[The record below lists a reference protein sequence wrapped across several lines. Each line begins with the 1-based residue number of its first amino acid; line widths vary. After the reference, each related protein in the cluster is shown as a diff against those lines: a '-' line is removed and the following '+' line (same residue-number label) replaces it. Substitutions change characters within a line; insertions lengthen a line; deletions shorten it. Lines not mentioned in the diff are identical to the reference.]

1 VELVRWGIVGCG
13 DVTEV
18 KSGPG
23 FQQAAGSALVAVM
36 RRDAAKAEDYARR
49 HGVPRVHRQAVDL
62 IDDPNVDA
70 VYIAT
75 PPSTHCDLALR
86 AASAGKPC
94 LVEKPMALN
103 HAECQ
108 QMVAAFRERGVPLWV
123 AYYRRALPRFLLVRD
138 LLQQGAIGA
147 LTSVHVEVLDRLAS
161 GERAAA
167 WRFDPAISGAGLFFD
182 VGSHSLDL
190 VDFLAAPITQVS
202 GFAVNTGGT
211 YRAEDVTA
219 ASFVVES
226 GQPGTGVWN
235 FNADA
240 NHDVLRFVGSAG
252 QLRTPIFADGD
263 VVVSRG
269 GRDEV
274 HAVRNPPHVHQP
286 LIQTIVD
293 ELRGTGRCES
303 TGDSGARTSW
313 VMDRCV
319 GAYYGRALSVE
330 RC

>member
-1 VELVRWGIVGCG
+1 MDCVRWGIVGCG

-23 FQQAAGSALVAVM
+23 FQKATGSALRAVM
-36 RRDAAKAEDYARR
+36 RRDVSKAEDYARR
-49 HGVPRVHRQAVDL
+49 HGVPRVHRSADDL
-62 IDDPNVDA
+62 IADPEIDA

-86 AASAGKPC
+86 VASAGKPC
-94 LVEKPMALN
+94 LVEKPMAVD
-103 HAECQ
+103 HAECE
-108 QMVAAFRERGVPLWV
+108 QMVSAFRDRRLPLWV

-138 LLQQGAIGA
+138 LLQQGAIGS
-147 LTSVHVEVLDRLAS
+147 LTSIHVEVLDRLAA
-161 GERAAA
+161 GERAAG
-167 WRFDPAISGAGLFFD
+167 WRFDPAIGGAGLFLD
-182 VGSHSLDL
+182 KGSHSLDL
-190 VDFLAAPITQVS
+190 VDFLAAPITDVA
-202 GFAVNTGGT
+202 GFAVNSGGA
-211 YRAEDVTA
+211 YAAEDVTV
-219 ASFVVES
+219 ASFVVDS
-226 GQPGTGVWN
+226 GQPGTGLWN

-240 NHDVLRFVGSAG
+240 DVDVLRFVGSAG

-263 VVVSRG
+263 VVVSRA

-303 TGDSGARTSW
+303 TGGSGARTSW
-313 VMDRCV
+313 VMDQCI
-319 GAYYGRALSVE
+319 GAYYGRKVPI
-330 RC
+330 